1 MGKLTKENS
10 KRGDESYFLRC
21 ACHGHLLN
29 LVVFEEDREDPQG
42 SLYLT
47 MYGTDFRYSW
57 ANRIREVWH
66 LFRHGG
72 GARGNEMVLYT
83 DEALALGRKL
93 VELAEKME
101 GKADE

>member
-1 MGKLTKENS
+1 MSELTKENT
-10 KRGDESYFLRC
+10 KHGDESYFLRC

-29 LVVFEEDREDPQG
+29 LTVFKEDLEDPQG

-47 MYGTDFRYSW
+47 TYGFDSRYSW

-66 LFRHGG
+66 LFRHGTG
-72 GARGNEMVLYT
+72 GGGNELVLHP

-93 VELAEKME
+93 IELAERME
-101 GKADE
+101 DGQQK

>member
-1 MGKLTKENS
+1 MGKLTKENT
-10 KRGDESYFLRC
+10 KREDESYFLRC

-29 LVVFEEDREDPQG
+29 LTVFEEEREDPQG

-47 MYGTDFRYSW
+47 LYGTDTRYAW
-57 ANRIREVWH
+57 ANRIRQVWH
-66 LFRHGG
+66 LFRHGVG
-72 GARGNEMVLYT
+72 GGNEMGLHP
-83 DEALALGRKL
+83 DEALELGRKL